1 MCDSSTKIIHLNV
14 APLLE
19 LLPKSCMTDLY
30 PLSFPNFVVTC
41 YETALFF
48 ELDVIRFL
56 SGDT

>member
-14 APLLE
+14 ATLLE
-19 LLPKSCMTDLY
+19 LLPKSFMTDLY
-30 PLSFPNFVVTC
+30 PLSVLNFVVAC

-48 ELDVIRFL
+48 ELNVIRFL